1 MNDAAPLAFE
11 GVGVRIGGREIL
23 RGVDLALRPGEILVL
38 AGANGAGKTTL
49 FRIAS
54 RVRAAD
60 SGCVRVAGRPV
71 ESLSRAEL
79 ARHLAVVPQDVAVT
93 FPFRVGEVVLMGRSP
108 HLGLLGFETREDVA
122 IAEDAMRRVGIAELS
137 ERSILDLSGGERQ
150 LVTIARALTQ
160 DPQVLLLDEPTA
172 HLDLR
177 HRIAVLALVREF
189 ASRGRS
195 ALVVSHDLN
204 LAARAADR
212 MALLSAGRVLA
223 LGTPA
228 EVLTPDRLRDA
239 FSIDAEVVAAPDGVP
254 LVIPRAVARGGA
266 ARGPLA

>member
-1 MNDAAPLAFE
+1 VSGDAPLAFE
-11 GVGVRIGGREIL
+11 GVGARFGDREIL
-23 RGVDLALRPGEILVL
+23 RGVDLALAPGEILVL

-60 SGCVRVAGRPV
+60 SGRVTMAGRPID
-71 ESLSRAEL
+71 SLSRSEL
-79 ARHLAVVPQDVAVT
+79 ARQLAVVPQEVAVT

-108 HLGLLGFETREDVA
+108 HLGVLGFETREDVA
-122 IAEDAMRRVGIAELS
+122 LAEDAMARVGIAELAD
-137 ERSILDLSGGERQ
+137 RSILDLSGGERQ

-160 DPQVLLLDEPTA
+160 DPEVLLLDEPTA

-189 ASRGRS
+189 VSRGRS

-204 LAARAADR
+204 LAARSADR
-212 MALLSAGRVLA
+212 MALLGGGSVLA

-228 EVLTPDRLRDA
+228 EVLTPARLRDA
-239 FSIDAEVVAAPDGVP
+239 FAIDAEVIPAPDGVP
-254 LVIPRAVARGGA
+254 LVIPRAVASKPSP
-266 ARGPLA
+266 PLR

>member
-1 MNDAAPLAFE
+1 VSGNAPLAFE
-11 GVGVRIGGREIL
+11 GVGVRIGDREIL
-23 RGVDLALRPGEILVL
+23 RGVDLALEPGEILVL

-54 RVRAAD
+54 RI
-60 SGCVRVAGRPV
+60 RVADRGRVTIAGRAV
-71 ESLSRAEL
+71 ESLSRREL
-79 ARHLAVVPQDVAVT
+79 ARQLAVVPQEVAVT

-108 HLGLLGFETREDVA
+108 HLGVLGFETREDVA
-122 IAEDAMRRVGIAELS
+122 LAEDAMARVGITELAD
-137 ERSILDLSGGERQ
+137 RSILDLSGGERQ

-177 HRIAVLALVREF
+177 HRIAVLTLVREF
-189 ASRGRS
+189 VSRGRC

-212 MALLSAGRVLA
+212 MALLGGGTVIA

-228 EVLTPDRLRDA
+228 DVLTPGNLRDA
-239 FSIDAEVVAAPDGVP
+239 FSIDAEVAPAPDGVP
-254 LVIPRAVARGGA
+254 LVIPRAVVD
-266 ARGPLA
+266 

>member
-1 MNDAAPLAFE
+1 VSGNAPLAFE
-11 GVGVRIGGREIL
+11 GVGARIGDREIL
-23 RGVDLALRPGEILVL
+23 RAVDLALEPGEILVL
-38 AGANGAGKTTL
+38 VGANGAGKTTL

-60 SGCVRVAGRPV
+60 SGRVTVAGRPV
-71 ESLSRAEL
+71 ESLSRPEL
-79 ARHLAVVPQDVAVT
+79 ARQLAVVPQEVAVT

-108 HLGLLGFETREDVA
+108 HLGVLGFETRKDVA
-122 IAEDAMRRVGIAELS
+122 LAEDAMARVGIAELAD
-137 ERSILDLSGGERQ
+137 RSILDLSGGERQ

-177 HRIAVLALVREF
+177 HRIDVLNLVREF
-189 ASRGRS
+189 VSRGRS

-212 MALLSAGRVLA
+212 MALLGGGSVLA

-228 EVLTPDRLRDA
+228 DVLTPAHLRDV
-239 FSIDAEVVAAPDGVP
+239 FSIDAEVVPAPDGVP
-254 LVIPRAVARGGA
+254 LVIPRAVAR
-266 ARGPLA
+266 